1 MKCEECLPLV
11 EEYVDGELN
20 KLDTAQ
26 VTAHLA
32 TCAACAQELE
42 ELTREQEMYASYQR
56 DVEITPAMWNIVRA
70 RIEDEKATRPA
81 NVLTRWQAWL
91 AGAFGTRL
99 PLRNAFAA
107 AVVLVAL
114 GITTIGLIRYFNR
127 GQQEAASQTG
137 QTPQPIEANGA
148 GTQSNGSRNDVAV
161 IPTPD
166 EKLTPGKQPTD
177 NPARQEERKKAF
189 LAAKLPRPHSL
200 RAPKLMPD
208 EPSQFVEAVDN
219 SIAANI
225 SGSTPQPS
233 GDPEMEIARHVE
245 KAQMLLRSFRNVRL
259 AETSHAPDIAYEKEQ
274 SRKLLYRNITLRRE
288 AAARGNAPAEKML
301 NQLEPILLDIANLPD
316 RATARDVRSIE
327 RRMQQKEIV
336 AALQVHSLIATNSY

>member
-20 KLDTAQ
+20 KLDTEQ
-26 VTAHLA
+26 VTAHLS

-42 ELTREQEMYASYQR
+42 ELTREQEIYASYQR

-70 RIEDEKATRPA
+70 RIEDEKAARPA
-81 NVLTRWQAWL
+81 SVLTRLPVWL
-91 AGAFGTRL
+91 AVVFGTRL

-127 GQQEAASQTG
+127 GQQEAISQTG
-137 QTPQPIEANGA
+137 QTPQVIGANGTGTPGKA
-148 GTQSNGSRNDVAV
+148 GGNDLAV
-161 IPTPD
+161 IPAPT
-166 EKLTPGKQPTD
+166 EKLTPDNQPTD
-177 NPARQEERKKAF
+177 NLARQEERKKAF
-189 LAAKLPRPHSL
+189 LSSSLPRPNS
-200 RAPKLMPD
+200 RRTPKLMPD
-208 EPSQFVEAVDN
+208 EPSQFVEAVEN
-219 SIAANI
+219 NIAANI
-225 SGSTPQPS
+225 SGSTPQTS
-233 GDPEMEIARHVE
+233 GDPEMDIARHVE

-288 AAARGNAPAEKML
+288 AAARGNAPVEKML